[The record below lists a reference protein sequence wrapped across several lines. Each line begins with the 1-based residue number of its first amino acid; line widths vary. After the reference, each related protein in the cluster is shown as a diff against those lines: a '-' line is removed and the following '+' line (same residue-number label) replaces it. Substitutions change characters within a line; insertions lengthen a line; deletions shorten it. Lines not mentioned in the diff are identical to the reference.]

1 MPTLRRRKAKDQ
13 DKENTD
19 AMVDADE
26 NSEACDAAGV
36 ELPPYSVSV
45 VSL

>member
-1 MPTLRRRKAKDQ
+1 MAAWATNERPVR
-13 DKENTD
+13 
-19 AMVDADE
+19 
-26 NSEACDAAGV
+26 SEVRSCDAAGV